1 MAMEELY
8 HHHTDYAKEM
18 LDKIIAYNASFYVP
32 LVNKL
37 QGMGRT
43 PEKIDR
49 LIWGKY
55 IDDAN

>member
-1 MAMEELY
+1 MEELY